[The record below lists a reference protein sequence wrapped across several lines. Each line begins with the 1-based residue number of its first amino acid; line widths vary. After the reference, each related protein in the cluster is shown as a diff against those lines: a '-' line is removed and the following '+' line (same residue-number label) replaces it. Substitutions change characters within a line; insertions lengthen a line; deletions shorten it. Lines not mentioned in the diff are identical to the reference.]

1 MFNDLCSHIDIL
13 MAKLKHKP
21 WYTDAATY
29 NIDQVTLVTQ
39 VNYIYSVL
47 LGTGSRALPKLF
59 LKNNRK
65 IQFPGN
71 CILERRLLS
80 FIQVLQMLNKTYSKY
95 PYFWLLGFTSQYHK
109 LLNDNDTV
117 LWTFK
122 KTDTLLTVFVSPKGM
137 CKKSIC
143 VDTDLPHFIAE

>member
-29 NIDQVTLVTQ
+29 NKDQATL

-47 LGTGSRALPKLF
+47 LGTGSRAVPKLF

-80 FIQVLQMLNKTYSKY
+80 FIQV
-95 PYFWLLGFTSQYHK
+95 
-109 LLNDNDTV
+109 
-117 LWTFK
+117 
-122 KTDTLLTVFVSPKGM
+122 
-137 CKKSIC
+137 
-143 VDTDLPHFIAE
+143 